1 MALRR
6 TFFKY
11 FSLFALPFIKQLSRQ
26 TPPSPPLPPLPPLPS
41 ASALPLSRRQ
51 LHIRQLVQVQV
62 TVLNP
67 RPQSISSPIIK

>member
-26 TPPSPPLPPLPPLPS
+26 TPPSPPLPPLPS
-41 ASALPLSRRQ
+41 ASALPLSRCQ